1 MTPRLH
7 LVRHA
12 QGLHNLCNDNTKI
25 HDPDLTALGEQ
36 QCAELQKHFPHHQ
49 GVDLIV
55 SSPIRRTLYTALLSF
70 EENIKSKN
78 LTIVALPELQETS
91 DLPCD
96 TGSTPAH
103 LASEFA
109 KYHID
114 FTHVQE
120 GWNVKTG
127 RWSAHEDAIKKRAQE
142 AREWLSARPEKE
154 IVVVTHGSYRSFDD
168 SALIAAVVVLCVLS
182 SLLLPL
188 PLPLRSLLYCFLLL
202 KH

>member
-1 MTPRLH
+1 MAPTLH

-12 QGLHNLCNDNTKI
+12 QGLHNLNADNTKI
-25 HDPDLTALGEQ
+25 HDPDLTSLGEQ
-36 QCAELQKHFPHHQ
+36 QCAELQKHFPYHQ

-70 EENIKSKN
+70 EDDIKSKN

-109 KYHID
+109 RYHID

-120 GWNVKTG
+120 EWNVKTG

-142 AREWLSARPEKE
+142 AREWLAQRPEKE
-154 IVVVTHGSYRSFDD
+154 IVVVTHGSYRTLGD
-168 SALIAAVVVLCVLS
+168 SALIAAVVVLRVLS
-182 SLLLPL
+182 LLPL
-188 PLPLRSLLYCFLLL
+188 PLPLPLSSLLC
-202 KH
+202 

>member
-1 MTPRLH
+1 MAPRLH

-12 QGLHNLCNDNTKI
+12 QGLHNVRADNTKI
-25 HDPDLTALGEQ
+25 HDPDLTPLGEQ
-36 QCAELQKHFPHHQ
+36 QCADLQKHFPYHQ

-70 EENIKSKN
+70 EDDIKSKN

-96 TGSTPAH
+96 TGSTPTH

-120 GWNVKTG
+120 EWNVKTG
-127 RWSAHEDAIKKRAQE
+127 RWSANEDAIKKRAQE
-142 AREWLSARPEKE
+142 AREWLARRPERE

-182 SLLLPL
+182 LLPLSLPL
-188 PLPLRSLLYCFLLL
+188 PLQSLFC
-202 KH
+202 

>member
-1 MTPRLH
+1 MAPKIH

-12 QGLHNLCNDNTKI
+12 QGLHNLCNENTKI
-25 HDPDLTALGEQ
+25 HDPDLTPLGEQ

-70 EENIKSKN
+70 DNDIKTKK

-96 TGSTPAH
+96 TGSTPAQ
-103 LASEFA
+103 LANEFA
-109 KYHID
+109 SYNID
-114 FTHVQE
+114 FAHVQE
-120 GWNVKTG
+120 GWNIKTG
-127 RWSAHEDAIKKRAQE
+127 KWSAQPDAIKHRAQE
-142 AREWLSARPEKE
+142 AREWLSKRAEKE
-154 IVVVTHGSYRSFDD
+154 IVVVTHGSYRFLDD

-182 SLLLPL
+182 LLLPKLL
-188 PLPLRSLLYCFLLL
+188 PLPLRSLRC
-202 KH
+202 